1 LPTALLLINIEVGK
15 ETKVMRLLK
24 TIKGVEEV
32 HLVFGAYDMVA
43 KIKTDSMDELQEI
56 VTNRLLRSK
65 IIRSSTTM
73 IIIPE
78 KPKVVVLTEEIPKI
92 FA

>member
-1 LPTALLLINIEVGK
+1 MPTALLLINIEVGK